1 MIFSTPPFTVIGP
14 LNPVIVA
21 FSTLVKLREPAYA
34 VILDIVTSFG
44 PFKVKL
50 TGAAVP
56 SVLTSSRLPM
66 SNVASALVVIVKP

>member
-1 MIFSTPPFTVIGP
+1 MFSTPPLTVIGP
-14 LNPVIVA
+14 LKPVTVA
-21 FSTLVKLREPAYA
+21 FSTLVKLTDPASA

-44 PFKVKL
+44 PFIVNA

-66 SNVASALVVIVKP
+66 SNLASALVVIVKP

>member
-1 MIFSTPPFTVIGP
+1 MFSTPPLTVIAP

-21 FSTLVKLREPAYA
+21 FSMLVKLKDPAYA
-34 VILDIVTSFG
+34 VILAIVMSLG
-44 PFKVKL
+44 PFKVKA
-50 TGAAVP
+50 TAAAVP